1 MTKIKY
7 VLSISFGHFQLLR
20 RLYRWLRVGTS
31 WSCLDGVGIGG
42 SDSDW
47 FAMYMPGGLLNV
59 RSKER
64 HLHHVHPSL
73 LYHCIEQLDD
83 EFSRESRVQTITMF
97 VKWRRPGVTERHGSG
112 TPHRCGR
119 RPYVFIFVSII
130 SQCSAIY
137 LLSVS
142 FHKIQKEAFQSL
154 LKYHNYHNT

>member
-1 MTKIKY
+1 M
-7 VLSISFGHFQLLR
+7 LG
-20 RLYRWLRVGTS
+20 RVGLAWMELGLVALTLIGS
-31 WSCLDGVGIGG
+31 RCICL
-42 SDSDW
+42 
-47 FAMYMPGGLLNV
+47 AGLLNV

-73 LYHCIEQLDD
+73 LYHSIEQLDD

-119 RPYVFIFVSII
+119 RPYVFIFVSMI
-130 SQCSAIY
+130 SQCNAIY

>member
-1 MTKIKY
+1 M
-7 VLSISFGHFQLLR
+7 LG
-20 RLYRWLRVGTS
+20 RVGLAWMELGLVALTLIGS
-31 WSCLDGVGIGG
+31 RCICL
-42 SDSDW
+42 
-47 FAMYMPGGLLNV
+47 AGLLNV

-64 HLHHVHPSL
+64 HLHPVHPSL

-142 FHKIQKEAFQSL
+142 FHKVQKEAFQSL

>member
-1 MTKIKY
+1 M
-7 VLSISFGHFQLLR
+7 LG
-20 RLYRWLRVGTS
+20 RVGLAWIELGLVALTLIGS
-31 WSCLDGVGIGG
+31 RCICL
-42 SDSDW
+42 
-47 FAMYMPGGLLNV
+47 AGLLNV
-59 RSKER
+59 RSTER
-64 HLHHVHPSL
+64 HLHNVHPSL

-119 RPYVFIFVSII
+119 RPYVFN
-130 SQCSAIY
+130 